1 MYCAQCGK
9 PLEAGATVCPS
20 CQYPAAQAP
29 AASPAGPSVDQVVS
43 EMARAAREFGSTV
56 SRLSE
61 RVVAKAEA
69 ASKDPT
75 GAAKKAAHRAAK
87 ELDAA
92 AREIDRILKDL

>member
-20 CQYPAAQAP
+20 CQYPAAP
-29 AASPAGPSVDQVVS
+29 VASSAGPSVDQVVS

-75 GAAKKAAHRAAK
+75 AAAKKAAHRAAK